1 MAEAAAMGN
10 ILLVDDDVDFAEVL
24 SEQIRSAGHAVQ
36 SISDSEQALAACLS
50 EKDPLLP
57 DVIIVDLYMPRQ
69 DGIQVIAALRQAG
82 VTAPIIAI
90 SGGGSIRFTKMLEVA
105 KVLGANASLAKPFP
119 AGELL
124 GLLAKYAPQQRA
136 S

>member
-1 MAEAAAMGN
+1 MAN
-10 ILLVDDDVDFAEVL
+10 ILLVDDDIDYSAAL
-24 SEQIRSAGHAVQ
+24 SAQMKSAGHVVE
-36 SISDSEQALAACLS
+36 SFLDSEKAVSTFLSGNAALV
-50 EKDPLLP
+50 P

-82 VTAPIIAI
+82 VTTPIIAI

-105 KVLGANASLAKPFP
+105 KIVGANASLAKPFP
-119 AGELL
+119 PTELL
-124 GLLAKYAPQQRA
+124 QLLSRYIPWDGA